1 MAAIGF
7 AVLLRRRSGLRRG
20 WLRTESHR
28 PATSSASRASSTGPY
43 EPFPVPSLWRRLHPE
58 CFSSQNAFHAQPGHE
73 ASGEPKH
80 KRPEPYGEPLSLGRC
95 VSRRPGSLGT
105 RSRNRRSQKAGTTIG
120 ILLQMKSP
128 ARWPGHFNWNLDTS
142 NRKPFIVPRARETM
156 SDGLPRLLP
165 DDPL

>member
-73 ASGEPKH
+73 ASGEQKH
-80 KRPEPYGEPLSLGRC
+80 KRPEPYGEPLSWGDASHEGLVVWAPVPEIADPKRLG
-95 VSRRPGSLGT
+95 
-105 RSRNRRSQKAGTTIG
+105 
-120 ILLQMKSP
+120 LQ
-128 ARWPGHFNWNLDTS
+128 
-142 NRKPFIVPRARETM
+142 
-156 SDGLPRLLP
+156 
-165 DDPL
+165 